1 MGVTAPSW
9 QPVPV
14 SRTPEPHTRPIRL
27 LLAVSRLMALLT
39 AMALVLALGLGSP
52 FYYSVATATVSLA
65 FAFHDGAYSRAGLL
79 SPMTVYAASSALMGI
94 ANAYGIAQQFTDAR
108 ASYFV
113 YTSEE
118 HLLLATQLALAGAVV
133 PLAANYMLL
142 RSGIMPALA
151 DVFPRVTGR
160 VDDRRLVYGGIW
172 VAALSIVM
180 HIMFRF
186 SSLGTVGALVYLIP
200 QLLAFTLARAG
211 YGRGVPGAI
220 AAGLL
225 VAFME
230 SARAV
235 MYDYLR
241 SDLVSAII
249 AFVLGA
255 LMGARSLKPL
265 RSKAFIPIYAVGA
278 IFVVYFGAFG
288 AVRAYTSAGISRLQT
303 VYEAREELAE
313 EAEIMPG
320 DERRQ
325 TVLGRLTTFN
335 QLSQVGRIVEQEGFL
350 EGKTLEYL
358 AYAFVPRVL
367 WPEKPTIAKGSWFA
381 LRIGQA
387 YQRPDGSINN
397 SVNMTIPG
405 ELYMNFGWPG
415 VLLGLVAFAL
425 LIAVLWSRTDFLS
438 DPTNV
443 LGAAFGYYLFW
454 IGFILGADMQ
464 IFVTIIAVYILFVG
478 LSLVARTTTVFTP
491 PQRRRV
497 AMGQRFARE

>member
-1 MGVTAPSW
+1 MGTTW

-14 SRTPEPHTRPIRL
+14 SRSPAPQMQPIRL
-27 LLAVSRLMALLT
+27 LLTASRLMALLT
-39 AMALVLALGLGSP
+39 AMAMVLALGLESP
-52 FYYSVATATVSLA
+52 FYYSVATATISLA
-65 FAFHDGAYSRAGLL
+65 FACHDGAYARAGLL

-94 ANAYGIAQQFTDAR
+94 ANAYGIAQQFTEAR
-108 ASYFV
+108 ATYFV

-133 PLAANYMLL
+133 PLAANYLLL

-151 DVFPRVTGR
+151 DIFPRVKGR

-172 VAALSIVM
+172 VAAISILM
-180 HIMFRF
+180 HIAFRF

-211 YGRGVPGAI
+211 YGRGVPGAVT
-220 AAGLL
+220 AGLI

-230 SARAV
+230 STRAV

-255 LMGARSLKPL
+255 LMGARSLRPL
-265 RSKAFIPIYAVGA
+265 KSKAFIPIYAVGV

-288 AVRAYTSAGISRLQT
+288 AVRTYTSAGISRLQT
-303 VYEAREELAE
+303 VYEAREEMSE
-313 EAEIMPG
+313 EEIMPG
-320 DERRQ
+320 DERHQ
-325 TVLGRLTTFN
+325 TVLGRLTSFN
-335 QLSQVGRIVEQEGFL
+335 QLSQVGRIVSQEGYL

-405 ELYMNFGWPG
+405 ELYLNFGWPG

-438 DPTNV
+438 DPRNV

-478 LSLVARTTTVFTP
+478 LSFMARTTTVFTP
-491 PQRRRV
+491 PDRRRV
-497 AMGQRFARE
+497 AASPRLLRE